1 MADYI
6 KINAPIPTGKSQ
18 DYLNGYTEARKRI
31 EQIINQMAQGQQGGM
46 PGMSMPNNPNEP
58 DVDGLDP
65 ITPLPG
71 QGGQSQQGQQ
81 GESPKNIPIQ
91 KDPND
96 TSDQNSNPSSGNDTA
111 VKNWQKARDN
121 NFKDAQQRQSGSQ
134 SSGSQ
139 GQQQQGQQ
147 QGQGGGGD
155 EEGDQ
160 QDQSGQQ
167 QGQGGS
173 QSGQNQGQSGQSGS
187 QSGQGQSG
195 QQQGQGS
202 SQGQSGSQS
211 GQGQSGLDGQ
221 QGQGGG
227 LFNDDEFERN
237 FDNDGEIKPQGSPEY
252 VSSDKTR
259 KVKGGF
265 VDGNYYD
272 ENGNIIDKPIDRS
285 LSSDFYTKEQGDKL
299 EGESG
304 FYNDYKKHVRY
315 SQADWNRKAK
325 ELMDNPQ
332 IQEQIERMSKQ
343 PGMGS
348 LGAVAE
354 YLKARKQKP
363 VHNWQVILKRYL
375 KGMYT
380 EVISK
385 FPKKKHLW
393 RDVYM
398 RYDTAKGE
406 SGKDIIYLLDTSGS
420 MGGLIE
426 PCLREINALAE
437 SVKVDRAYIIQG
449 DYDITSVD
457 EIRPKH
463 KRKTA
468 KILDIIFSNIRGFGG
483 TSFQNMFNWVDEVFV
498 KKMRKK
504 VHCVILLTD
513 TYDTIPKKP
522 VWADKLIWFVVGDET
537 NFHPPYGKVLFHN
550 LKENARLQ

>member
-31 EQIINQMAQGQQGGM
+31 EQIVNQMAQGQQGGGM
-46 PGMSMPNNPNEP
+46 PGMPMPNNPNEP
-58 DVDGLDP
+58 DIDGLDP

-71 QGGQSQQGQQ
+71 QGGDSQQQQ
-81 GESPKNIPIQ
+81 NGESPKNIPIQ

-96 TSDQNSNPSSGNDTA
+96 QNNQNDSNPSSGNDSA

-121 NFKDAQQRQSGSQ
+121 NYRDAQQRSGSQGSGSQ
-134 SSGSQ
+134 S
-139 GQQQQGQQ
+139 
-147 QGQGGGGD
+147 
-155 EEGDQ
+155 Q

-167 QGQGGS
+167 SGQGGQQDQS
-173 QSGQNQGQSGQSGS
+173 DQQSGQNGQQGQQSGQNGQQSGQSEQQGQQSGQSGN
-187 QSGQGQSG
+187 Q
-195 QQQGQGS
+195 S
-202 SQGQSGSQS
+202 SQNGQ
-211 GQGQSGLDGQ
+211 QGQSGLDGQ
-221 QGQGGG
+221 SSQGGG
-227 LFNDDEFERN
+227 LFNDDEFEKN

-265 VDGNYYD
+265 VNGNYYD
-272 ENGNIIDKPIDRS
+272 ENGNIVDKPIDRS

-315 SQADWNRKAK
+315 SQADWNRRAK
-325 ELMDNPQ
+325 ELMDNPH

-380 EVISK
+380 EIISK

-398 RYDTAKGE
+398 RYDTPKGE

-457 EIRPKH
+457 EIRPKQ

-468 KILDIIFSNIRGFGG
+468 KMLDIIFSNIRGFGG
-483 TSFQNMFNWVDEVFV
+483 TSFQNMFNWVDEVFI
-498 KKMRKK
+498 KKMKKK

-522 VWADKLIWFVVGDET
+522 AWADKLIWFVVGDET